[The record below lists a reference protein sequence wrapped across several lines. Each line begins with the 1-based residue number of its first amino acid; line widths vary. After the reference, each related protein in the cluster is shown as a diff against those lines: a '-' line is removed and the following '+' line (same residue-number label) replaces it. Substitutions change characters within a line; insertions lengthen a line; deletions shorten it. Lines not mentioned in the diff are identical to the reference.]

1 MLWLTWQKHN
11 YCNQISPLKY
21 FSSFKR
27 DQTNSSL
34 RRHDDDVIVTT
45 TRDHSNLIPSL
56 RYGQEQRAVVIV
68 PDLNDSLLWA
78 YTKKKKRLAGI
89 LFTIKKKKTI
99 GRKSGIYSP
108 RLKANLNKKKWNRRC
123 LIDV

>member
-1 MLWLTWQKHN
+1 MLWQTWQKHN

-68 PDLNDSLLWA
+68 PDFNDSLLWA
-78 YTKKKKRLAGI
+78 YTKNKKRLAGI
-89 LFTIKKKKTI
+89 LFTVKKKK
-99 GRKSGIYSP
+99 
-108 RLKANLNKKKWNRRC
+108 RLVEKVGF
-123 LIDV
+123 IVHV

>member
-89 LFTIKKKKTI
+89 LFTIKKKK
-99 GRKSGIYSP
+99 
-108 RLKANLNKKKWNRRC
+108 RLVEKVGF
-123 LIDV
+123 IVHV